1 MKKTFTLI
9 ELLVVIAIIAILA
22 GMLLPA
28 LNKARE
34 RARAVQCL
42 SNLKNIGLNAMMY
55 ADENDSFLPRF
66 QESPVTTL
74 YAWHGFLAQQMFG
87 YFNSWGTSDKKYYV
101 FRCPSQTTAF
111 VFSNNLKY
119 GYNMSMSWIRL
130 SAIKNHSNKFL
141 VVDSSDE
148 YDNYSYGC
156 NGLKLSGL
164 ASDPLNTSLK
174 YGVLGVRHSGRVNMA
189 MSDGSART
197 FKADD
202 VYANE
207 DMYNPEK

>member
-1 MKKTFTLI
+1 MKKLFTLI

-28 LNKARE
+28 INKARE

-66 QESPVTTL
+66 QESPVSTL

>member
-1 MKKTFTLI
+1 MKKLFTLI

-42 SNLKNIGLNAMMY
+42 SNLKNIGLNVMMY

-202 VYANE
+202 VYAYE
-207 DMYNPEK
+207 DMYNPAK

>member
-1 MKKTFTLI
+1 
-9 ELLVVIAIIAILA
+9 
-22 GMLLPA
+22 
-28 LNKARE
+28 
-34 RARAVQCL
+34 
-42 SNLKNIGLNAMMY
+42 MMY

-66 QESPVTTL
+66 QEAPVTTL

>member
-1 MKKTFTLI
+1 MKKLFTLI

-66 QESPVTTL
+66 QEYPVTTL

-119 GYNMSMSWIRL
+119 GYNMAMSWIRL

-207 DMYNPEK
+207 DMYNPAK

>member
-1 MKKTFTLI
+1 MKKLFTLI

-174 YGVLGVRHSGRVNMA
+174 YAFSVSVTA
-189 MSDGSART
+189 A
-197 FKADD
+197 
-202 VYANE
+202 E
-207 DMYNPEK
+207 